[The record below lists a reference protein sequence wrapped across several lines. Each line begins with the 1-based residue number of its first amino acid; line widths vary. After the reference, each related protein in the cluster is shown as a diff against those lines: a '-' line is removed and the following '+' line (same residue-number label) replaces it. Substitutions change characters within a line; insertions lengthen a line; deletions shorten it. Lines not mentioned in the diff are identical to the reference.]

1 MNILGTSVQKL
12 VRVRIMNIE
21 LGDLES
27 GKYRDVT
34 PEEFKKLKQLIAHS
48 SNQPCDQWKNHKKS
62 KRKPR
67 NSAIHGTY
75 TVVNHHI
82 DRENKNGNRKANGLK
97 NW

>member
-1 MNILGTSVQKL
+1 MCEYFGYRVQKL

-48 SNQPCDQWKNHKKS
+48 SNQPVRPMEKPQNQNENH
-62 KRKPR
+62 
-67 NSAIHGTY
+67 AILPY
-75 TVVNHHI
+75 MARI
-82 DRENKNGNRKANGLK
+82 R
-97 NW
+97 W

>member
-1 MNILGTSVQKL
+1 MCEYFGYRVQKL

-48 SNQPCDQWKNHKKS
+48 SNQPVRPMENHKIKTKTTQFCHTWHVYGGKS
-62 KRKPR
+62 SYR
-67 NSAIHGTY
+67 
-75 TVVNHHI
+75 
-82 DRENKNGNRKANGLK
+82 
-97 NW
+97 